1 MTRLLTLAEYGD
13 KTVFVKFCERYSK
26 AAHRILATAGLA
38 PVLHFCSVII
48 AEVFM
53 VVTDPVDGRDA
64 YDQFEVC
71 DLPSTA
77 MNYVKLALEI
87 FTTQGSFLGT

>member
-1 MTRLLTLAEYGD
+1 
-13 KTVFVKFCERYSK
+13 
-26 AAHRILATAGLA
+26 
-38 PVLHFCSVII
+38 
-48 AEVFM
+48 M